1 MNSFTNYLPIGLLV
15 LAAAC
20 GGGDSSIEAKQK
32 SLASLKKQALD
43 LNAQIVALEKEVEKA
58 GGASAAKAILVGIDT
73 IQTETFTHYIEL
85 QGKVESESVSYITP
99 RAGGGQVKAIY
110 IKRGDRVKRGQLIL
124 QLDNTLIKQSAAAA
138 TQNIET
144 LKSQAALAKSVYEKQ
159 KNLWEQNIGSE
170 IQLMTAKTNA
180 DAMSSQLKAAMEQL
194 GMVKDQLAFTSIY
207 SDVDGVAEEVNVKVV
222 NTTKLKLTAEVPE
235 NYAGKVKVGT
245 ELTLTFPDIQ
255 KTINNKVNV
264 LGNVIDPLNRSFY
277 IESKLPVDNSFRP
290 NLLAQVKIKDYEKK
304 DAISIPVNLLQND
317 EKGKFVYVA
326 VMEAGKMFA
335 RKKMIST
342 GEFYGNNIEKWSCHN
357 VPQHSRDKFFE
368 GKDNRPNTVFKNI
381 KSLNETV
388 YADGEIYY
396 SNWPHIIS
404 QEGNQKCFLDTKWA
418 NPFEQTWMSHM
429 YSLTKENILNPA
441 ILLASPIT
449 HNRIYHYDACERKEN

>member
-1 MNSFTNYLPIGLLV
+1 MKSFATLFTLSLLV
-15 LAAAC
+15 LVTAC
-20 GGGDSSIEAKQK
+20 GGGDNTVEAKQK
-32 SLASLKKQALD
+32 SLASLKKQALE

-58 GGASAAKAILVGIDT
+58 GGASAAKAILVATDT

-99 RAGGGQVKAIY
+99 RAGGGQVRAIY

-124 QLDNTLIKQSAAAA
+124 QLDNSMIKQSAAAA

-144 LKSQAALAKSVYEKQ
+144 LKSQAALAKAVYEKQ

-180 DAMSSQLKAAMEQL
+180 DALASQLRAANEQL

-207 SDVDGVAEEVNVKVV
+207 SDVDGVAEEVHVKVGELFMGPGQIKIV

-255 KTINNKVNV
+255 KTIYNKVNV

-277 IESKLPVDNSFRP
+277 IESKLPVDNNFRP

-304 DAISIPVNLLQND
+304 NAISIPVNLLQSD
-317 EKGKFVYVA
+317 EKNKFVYVA
-326 VMEAGKMFA
+326 VTEGGKMFA
-335 RKKMIST
+335 RKKIVIA
-342 GEFYGNNIEKWSCHN
+342 GEFYGNNIEVLSGIAAGDILI
-357 VPQHSRDKFFE
+357 SE
-368 GKDNRPNTVFKNI
+368 GYQSIYDGQLITTSI
-381 KSLNETV
+381 K
-388 YADGEIYY
+388 
-396 SNWPHIIS
+396 
-404 QEGNQKCFLDTKWA
+404 
-418 NPFEQTWMSHM
+418 
-429 YSLTKENILNPA
+429 
-441 ILLASPIT
+441 
-449 HNRIYHYDACERKEN
+449 

>member
-1 MNSFTNYLPIGLLV
+1 MKSFTTYLSIGLLV

-20 GGGDSSIEAKQK
+20 GGGDNTIEAKQK
-32 SLASLKKQALD
+32 SLASLKKQALE
-43 LNAQIVALEKEVEKA
+43 LNAKIVALEKEVEKA

-99 RAGGGQVKAIY
+99 RAGGGQVRAIY
-110 IKRGDRVKRGQLIL
+110 INRGDRVKKGQLIL

-207 SDVDGVAEEVNVKVV
+207 SDVDGVAEEVNVKVGELFMGPGQIKIV
-222 NTTKLKLTAEVPE
+222 NTTKLKLTAQVPE

-277 IESKLPVDNSFRP
+277 IESKLPVDNNFRP

-342 GEFYGNNIEKWSCHN
+342 GEFYGNNIEVLSGLAAGDIL
-357 VPQHSRDKFFE
+357 VSE
-368 GKDNRPNTVFKNI
+368 GYQSIYDGQLITTTI
-381 KSLNETV
+381 K
-388 YADGEIYY
+388 
-396 SNWPHIIS
+396 
-404 QEGNQKCFLDTKWA
+404 
-418 NPFEQTWMSHM
+418 
-429 YSLTKENILNPA
+429 
-441 ILLASPIT
+441 
-449 HNRIYHYDACERKEN
+449 

>member
-1 MNSFTNYLPIGLLV
+1 MKSFTTYLSIGLLV

-20 GGGDSSIEAKQK
+20 GGGDNTIEAKQK
-32 SLASLKKQALD
+32 TLAGLKKQALE

-58 GGASAAKAILVGIDT
+58 GGASAAKAILVAIDT

-99 RAGGGQVKAIY
+99 RAGGGQVRAIY
-110 IKRGDRVKRGQLIL
+110 VKRGDRVKRGQLIL

-159 KNLWEQNIGSE
+159 KSLWEQNIGSE

-180 DAMSSQLKAAMEQL
+180 DALASQLRAANEQL

-207 SDVDGVAEEVNVKVV
+207 SDVEGVAEEVNVKVGELFMGPGQIKIV
-222 NTTKLKLTAEVPE
+222 NTAKLKLTAQVPE

-255 KTINNKVNV
+255 KTISNKVNV
-264 LGNVIDPLNRSFY
+264 LGNVIDPLNRSFF
-277 IESKLPVDNSFRP
+277 IESKLPVDKNFRP

-304 DAISIPVNLLQND
+304 DAISIPVNLLQTD

-326 VMEAGKMFA
+326 VTEAGKMFA
-335 RKKMIST
+335 RKKMVST
-342 GEFYGNNIEKWSCHN
+342 GEFYGNNIEVLSGLAAGDILI
-357 VPQHSRDKFFE
+357 SE
-368 GKDNRPNTVFKNI
+368 GYQSIYDGQLITTSI
-381 KSLNETV
+381 K
-388 YADGEIYY
+388 
-396 SNWPHIIS
+396 
-404 QEGNQKCFLDTKWA
+404 
-418 NPFEQTWMSHM
+418 
-429 YSLTKENILNPA
+429 
-441 ILLASPIT
+441 
-449 HNRIYHYDACERKEN
+449 

>member
-1 MNSFTNYLPIGLLV
+1 MKSFTTYLSIGLLV

-20 GGGDSSIEAKQK
+20 GGGDNTIEAKQK
-32 SLASLKKQALD
+32 SLAVLKKQALE

-58 GGASAAKAILVGIDT
+58 GGASAAKAILVAIDT

-99 RAGGGQVKAIY
+99 RAGGGQVRAIY
-110 IKRGDRVKRGQLIL
+110 VKRGDRVKRGQLIL

-159 KNLWEQNIGSE
+159 KSLWEQNIGSE

-180 DAMSSQLKAAMEQL
+180 DALASQLRAANEQL

-207 SDVDGVAEEVNVKVV
+207 SDVEGVAEEVNVKVGELFMGPGQIKIV
-222 NTTKLKLTAEVPE
+222 NTAKLKLTAQVPE

-277 IESKLPVDNSFRP
+277 IESKLPVDNNFRP

-304 DAISIPVNLLQND
+304 NAISIPVNLLQND

-326 VMEAGKMFA
+326 VVEAGKMFA
-335 RKKMIST
+335 RKKMVAT
-342 GEFYGNNIEKWSCHN
+342 GEFYGNNIEVLSGLAAGDIMI
-357 VPQHSRDKFFE
+357 SE
-368 GKDNRPNTVFKNI
+368 GYQSIYDGQLITTSI
-381 KSLNETV
+381 K
-388 YADGEIYY
+388 
-396 SNWPHIIS
+396 
-404 QEGNQKCFLDTKWA
+404 
-418 NPFEQTWMSHM
+418 
-429 YSLTKENILNPA
+429 
-441 ILLASPIT
+441 
-449 HNRIYHYDACERKEN
+449 

>member
-1 MNSFTNYLPIGLLV
+1 MKSFTNYLSIGLLV

-20 GGGDSSIEAKQK
+20 GGGDNSIEAKQK

-207 SDVDGVAEEVNVKVV
+207 SDVDGVAEEVNVKVGDLFMGPGQIKIV

-235 NYAGKVKVGT
+235 NYAGKVKIGT

-255 KTINNKVNV
+255 KTIYNKVNV
-264 LGNVIDPLNRSFY
+264 LGNVIDPLSRSFY
-277 IESKLPVDNSFRP
+277 IESKLPVDNNFRP

-326 VMEAGKMFA
+326 VLEAGKMFA
-335 RKKMIST
+335 RKKMIIT
-342 GEFYGNNIEKWSCHN
+342 GEFYGNNIE
-357 VPQHSRDKFFE
+357 VIGGLAAGDILITE
-368 GKDNRPNTVFKNI
+368 GYQSIYDGQLISTSI
-381 KSLNETV
+381 K
-388 YADGEIYY
+388 
-396 SNWPHIIS
+396 
-404 QEGNQKCFLDTKWA
+404 
-418 NPFEQTWMSHM
+418 
-429 YSLTKENILNPA
+429 
-441 ILLASPIT
+441 
-449 HNRIYHYDACERKEN
+449 

>member
-1 MNSFTNYLPIGLLV
+1 MKSFTTYLSIGLLV

-20 GGGDSSIEAKQK
+20 GDGDNTIEAKQK
-32 SLASLKKQALD
+32 TLAGLKKQALE
-43 LNAQIVALEKEVEKA
+43 LNAQIVALEKDVEKA
-58 GGASAAKAILVGIDT
+58 GGASAAKAILVAIDT

-99 RAGGGQVKAIY
+99 RAGGGQVRAIY
-110 IKRGDRVKRGQLIL
+110 VKRGDRVKRGQLIL

-159 KNLWEQNIGSE
+159 KSLWEQNIGSE

-180 DAMSSQLKAAMEQL
+180 DALASQLRAANEQL

-207 SDVDGVAEEVNVKVV
+207 SDVEGVAEEVNVKVGELFMGPGQIKIV
-222 NTTKLKLTAEVPE
+222 NTAKLKLTAQVPE

-277 IESKLPVDNSFRP
+277 IESKLPVDNNFRP

-304 DAISIPVNLLQND
+304 NAISIPVNLLQND

-326 VMEAGKMFA
+326 VVEAGKMFA
-335 RKKMIST
+335 RKKMVAT
-342 GEFYGNNIEKWSCHN
+342 GEFYGNNIEVLSGLAAGDIMI
-357 VPQHSRDKFFE
+357 SE
-368 GKDNRPNTVFKNI
+368 GYQSIYDGQLITTRI
-381 KSLNETV
+381 K
-388 YADGEIYY
+388 
-396 SNWPHIIS
+396 
-404 QEGNQKCFLDTKWA
+404 
-418 NPFEQTWMSHM
+418 
-429 YSLTKENILNPA
+429 
-441 ILLASPIT
+441 
-449 HNRIYHYDACERKEN
+449 

>member
-1 MNSFTNYLPIGLLV
+1 MKSFTTYLSIGLLV

-20 GGGDSSIEAKQK
+20 GGGDNTIEAKQK
-32 SLASLKKQALD
+32 SLASLKKQALE

-99 RAGGGQVKAIY
+99 RAGGGQVRAIY

-159 KNLWEQNIGSE
+159 KSLWEQNIGSE

-180 DAMSSQLKAAMEQL
+180 DAMTSQLKAAMEQL

-207 SDVDGVAEEVNVKVV
+207 SDVDGVAEEVNVKVGELFMGPGQIKIV
-222 NTTKLKLTAEVPE
+222 NTSKLKLTAQVPE
-235 NYAGKVKVGT
+235 NYAGKIKVGT

-255 KTINNKVNV
+255 KTISNKVNV

-277 IESKLPVDNSFRP
+277 IESKLPVDNNFRP

-326 VMEAGKMFA
+326 VMEGGKMFA
-335 RKKMIST
+335 SKKMVST
-342 GEFYGNNIEKWSCHN
+342 GEFYGNNIEVLSGLAAGDILI
-357 VPQHSRDKFFE
+357 SE
-368 GKDNRPNTVFKNI
+368 GYQSIYDGQLISTSI
-381 KSLNETV
+381 K
-388 YADGEIYY
+388 
-396 SNWPHIIS
+396 
-404 QEGNQKCFLDTKWA
+404 
-418 NPFEQTWMSHM
+418 
-429 YSLTKENILNPA
+429 
-441 ILLASPIT
+441 
-449 HNRIYHYDACERKEN
+449 